1 MRRFTSEARINA
13 AIFLSCTL
21 SLAYILVALLLTR
34 SLYELRT
41 KSVRR
46 TCRPIIDLLLYEGK
60 DAFLWLPTSFGKSI
74 CYEVLPFVFDVKLCP
89 VGSLVVVV
97 LLFLSL
103 TNL

>member
-1 MRRFTSEARINA
+1 MRQFF
-13 AIFLSCTL
+13 FLIIGLHFGCTL
-21 SLAYILVALLLTR
+21 TDVACTNFAQKV
-34 SLYELRT
+34 SD
-41 KSVRR
+41 VA

-74 CYEVLPFVFDVKLCP
+74 CYKVLPFVFDVKLCP

-103 TNL
+103 TIDKFIA